1 MFPLLIY
8 KEGWRESAGVV
19 MVMQKFHN
27 LPRLK
32 PIRKNLRATMTPAE
46 IALWKQ
52 LQDSQLQG
60 HKFRRQHSIGNY
72 VVDFYCP
79 VEKLVVEL
87 DGSPHDTEQGYQR
100 DVRRDA
106 WLETVGVSVLR
117 FENRDVLNNMEG
129 VLVEIC
135 RHFKS

>member
-1 MFPLLIY
+1 MA
-8 KEGWRESAGVV
+8 RSAGVV
-19 MVMQKFHN
+19 MPKIHN
-27 LPRLK
+27 LTRLK
-32 PIRKNLRATMTPAE
+32 PVRENLRATMTPAE

-60 HKFRRQHSIGNY
+60 RKFRRQHSIGNY

-79 VEKLVVEL
+79 VEKLAIEL
-87 DGSPHDTEQGYQR
+87 DGSPHDTEQGFQR
-100 DVRRDA
+100 DAQRGV
-106 WLETVGVSVLR
+106 WLGTVGVRVLR